1 MPIKAVLPGYPI
13 YQGSKKIVIADFK
26 GPIAYTAVAHETIT
40 ALQFGQ
46 GGIDLV
52 EVLNKQL
59 ATVNGQLVVVGLSLS
74 GTYFVTVSLPATAPD
89 DASASLVMKWYT
101 TATGVEVVGP
111 ANLSAET
118 VRLLFIFV

>member
-13 YQGSKKIVIADFK
+13 YQGSKKISIVDMK
-26 GPIAYTAVAHETIT
+26 GPAAYTAAAHETLT
-40 ALQFGQ
+40 ASQFGQ

-59 ATVNGQLVVVGLSLS
+59 TTVNGQLVVVALSLS

-89 DASASLVMKWYT
+89 DASASLVLKWYT

-111 ANLSAET
+111 ADLSAEI
-118 VRLLFIFV
+118 VRLLMIFV